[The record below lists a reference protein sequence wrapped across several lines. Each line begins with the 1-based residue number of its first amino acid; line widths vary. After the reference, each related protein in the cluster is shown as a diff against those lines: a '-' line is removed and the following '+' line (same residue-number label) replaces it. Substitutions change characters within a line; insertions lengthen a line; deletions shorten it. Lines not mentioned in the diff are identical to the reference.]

1 MVDQWLTELAL
12 DRLVLGSIPAPSKPF
27 SRKSAV
33 LRLVQC
39 QRTKGK
45 MMDKNNL
52 CFAALRGLMLKLL
65 RLEYLNICHCWP
77 SSVMAD
83 VKFVPRSWHYARIP
97 HPNLS
102 KAPRLQSP
110 SRWLAAN
117 ANACEGWHVAARCWL
132 DLSLKNQFGAS
143 CIRLVVCRSK
153 NLITS
158 SQLNRTRSETSL
170 FTLENKVESRGF
182 QSR

>member
-1 MVDQWLTELAL
+1 MGQWLTELAL

-65 RLEYLNICHCWP
+65 RLEYLNICHC
-77 SSVMAD
+77 
-83 VKFVPRSWHYARIP
+83 
-97 HPNLS
+97 
-102 KAPRLQSP
+102 
-110 SRWLAAN
+110 
-117 ANACEGWHVAARCWL
+117 
-132 DLSLKNQFGAS
+132 
-143 CIRLVVCRSK
+143 
-153 NLITS
+153 
-158 SQLNRTRSETSL
+158 
-170 FTLENKVESRGF
+170 
-182 QSR
+182 